1 MIHIKKLSLCIG
13 LVVLTIMMGGCGFM
27 NSENSKE
34 NINETSSEKKIK
46 QSFNKSLKMY
56 PIKNLEDFYDKEGFR
71 DGEFDKNDKG
81 IWVLNSEMAI
91 QTNGDEDLKS
101 KGMVLRIN
109 RNTRQAEGEYFISR
123 FKNSSHKE
131 EKYPVKMVNNKII
144 PAESI
149 ENKKVEKEIENFR
162 FFVQYA
168 NFKDLNSYGTGNFGY
183 NPNVPSYSAEYQLSN
198 DDYNVKQLR
207 KRYDIPSKRA
217 PKLLLKGI
225 GEFKGSSI
233 GYQQLEIQFEESKN
247 RNIYFNDYV
256 NLQPSKD

>member
-1 MIHIKKLSLCIG
+1 MIHIKKINLYIG
-13 LVVLTIMMGGCGFM
+13 LVVLTIMMGGCGLM
-27 NSENSKE
+27 NSKNSKE
-34 NINETSSEKKIK
+34 SINETSSEKKIK

-71 DGEFDKNDKG
+71 DGEFDENDKG
-81 IWVLNSEMAI
+81 TWYLYSRMAI
-91 QTNGDEDLKS
+91 QTSGDKDLIS
-101 KGMVLRIN
+101 KGMLLRIN
-109 RNTRQAEGEYFISR
+109 RNTRTTEGEYIIRTTGINKSE
-123 FKNSSHKE
+123 K
-131 EKYPVKMVNNKII
+131 KYPLKMENNHITPKEPIKD
-144 PAESI
+144 
-149 ENKKVEKEIENFR
+149 KKVLKEIEDFR

-168 NFKDLNSYGTGNFGY
+168 DFKDLNSYGQGDFDY

-207 KRYDIPSKRA
+207 KRYDIPSKHA

-247 RNIYFNDYV
+247 RNIYFNDFIK
-256 NLQPSKD
+256 LKPSK

>member
-1 MIHIKKLSLCIG
+1 MIHIKTISLCIT
-13 LVVLTIMMGGCGFM
+13 LVVLTIMMVGCGLM
-27 NSENSKE
+27 SNKNEIKE
-34 NINETSSEKKIK
+34 SFEEKLSI
-46 QSFNKSLKMY
+46 Y

-71 DGEFDKNDKG
+71 DSEFDKNDKG
-81 IWVLNSEMAI
+81 TWYLYSKMAI
-91 QTNGDEDLKS
+91 QTSGDKDLIS

-109 RNTRQAEGEYFISR
+109 RNTRTSEGEYIIRTTGNNKSV
-123 FKNSSHKE
+123 K
-131 EKYPVKMVNNKII
+131 KYPVKMVRNHII
-144 PAESI
+144 PKEPI
-149 ENKKVEKEIENFR
+149 TDKKVLKEIEDFK

-168 NFKDLNSYGTGNFGY
+168 NFKDLNSYGQGDFDY

-207 KRYDIPSKRA
+207 KRYDIPSKHA

-247 RNIYFNDYV
+247 RNIYFNDFIK
-256 NLQPSKD
+256 LKPSK

>member
-1 MIHIKKLSLCIG
+1 MIHIKKLSLYIG

-27 NSENSKE
+27 NNENSTE
-34 NINETSSEKKIK
+34 NSNETSSEKKIK
-46 QSFNKSLKMY
+46 QSFNKSIKMY

-81 IWVLNSEMAI
+81 TWYLYSQMAI
-91 QTNGDEDLKS
+91 QTSADDDLLS

-109 RNTRQAEGEYFISR
+109 RNTRTTEGDYIIRTTGNNKSV
-123 FKNSSHKE
+123 K
-131 EKYPVKMVNNKII
+131 KYPVKMVNNHII
-144 PAESI
+144 PKEPI
-149 ENKKVEKEIENFR
+149 KDKKVLKEIEDFR

-168 NFKDLNSYGTGNFGY
+168 NFKDLNSYGTGNFDY